1 MLSVRSGRM
10 PRRTILDTERPPW
23 ARSIRARRLAARLS
37 QEALGQRIGLSQ
49 ATVADWETGRSQP
62 RDAETILRLAD
73 ALGATPAEISP
84 HSFSR
89 PGAALPVNPFQA
101 DELDQLF
108 GSLFAAL
115 LEAMQA
121 MEPAVPPAVVARWAR
136 RIWRLAGG
144 TEHEAP
150 DAETSRRLI
159 ADQVRMLVASPSSGP
174 RRTGSPAE
182 WRD

>member
-1 MLSVRSGRM
+1 M
-10 PRRTILDTERPPW
+10 PRRTILETERPPW

-37 QEALGQRIGLSQ
+37 QGALAQRIGLSQ

-62 RDAETILRLAD
+62 RDAEKIRRLAE
-73 ALGATPAEISP
+73 ALGAAPPDISP
-84 HSFSR
+84 HSFSW

-108 GSLFAAL
+108 GSLFGALSDALQAA
-115 LEAMQA
+115 
-121 MEPAVPPAVVARWAR
+121 EPAVPPAVVARWAR

-150 DAETSRRLI
+150 DAEMARRLM
-159 ADQVRMLVASPSSGP
+159 ADQVRMLVTSCSTQPDSGP
-174 RRTGSPAE
+174 RAKR
-182 WRD
+182 RD